1 MKNKFAPI
9 YLSTVVDK
17 QSAGIVYALLRKGL
31 KMNKTQSV
39 FMFNSDLLVTYNMD
53 LKELYDKK
61 KDTDGFLYIYYS
73 DVNPF

>member
-1 MKNKFAPI
+1 M
-9 YLSTVVDK
+9 
-17 QSAGIVYALLRKGL
+17 YALLRKGL